1 MNMSTKS
8 SALLWGVDDLE
19 KRIQHTVIDPSYK
32 AWWTELQHIANE
44 ALILPIPV
52 LTFEA
57 FREFADNGGREQY
70 QQLYFEKR
78 GRIGALAIISLYT
91 ANGDVTSY
99 IESLEEALWDICN
112 EYTWCLPAHL
122 PQSTKETQ
130 RPIWEEIDLFAAE
143 TAGML
148 AELCILFQGRLDDR
162 IIKRIES
169 EIQRR
174 IFKPL
179 SDPNVSFG
187 WETADHNWS
196 AVCGAGCGIAALLLI
211 EQDDPMR
218 VHILERMIQAMSH
231 FLSGY
236 GEDGGCAE
244 GLGYWVY
251 GFGYYT
257 YFADMLIRVEPQ
269 YEYLLRSTKIAQMA
283 AFPEHLHLSDGVF
296 VNFSDS
302 DEQEILPPGLL
313 SQLGKWTEHRYSLPF
328 QINQLLDDPC
338 RRWAHLIRNLL
349 WADASYFVDHNSA
362 QVDTQNEGV
371 YLPDLSWM
379 ICKSKLSKSNIKVA
393 LATKGGHNDEP
404 HNHNDLGSFIVHAG
418 GENIL
423 SDLGAGL
430 YTQAYFAPGR
440 EQILNISSA
449 GHSVPQ
455 IDGQEQQSGREA
467 EAYVLEQRIW
477 TEEQT
482 ERAIWKLDITQA
494 YPHPRL
500 HQYTR
505 DLDWS
510 VSQDQAE
517 ANLHLI
523 DRFTFD
529 RQPKVDQNTSGSPQ
543 IHSDPLHLSIP
554 QIVERFISRI
564 EPIVEADTVRWNGE
578 KAEVCLK
585 LAHAQE
591 KVSVEIIQHVDHDG
605 MPIVL
610 YRTSIEHFA
619 SIEEGVE
626 EQLIRQKEMTTQST
640 SSEETAYA
648 AEPVTV
654 VVDLS
659 FVITPISSSAL

>member
-1 MNMSTKS
+1 MNISTKS
-8 SALLWGVDDLE
+8 SALLWGIDDLE
-19 KRIQHTVIDPSYK
+19 KRVQHTLSNPNYT
-32 AWWTELQHIANE
+32 AWWTDLQHLADE

-52 LTFEA
+52 LSFEA
-57 FREFADNGGREQY
+57 FREFADHGGREQY

-78 GRIGALAIISLYT
+78 GRIGALAIISLHT
-91 ANGDVTSY
+91 ADEGTSY
-99 IESLEEALWDICN
+99 IEALEEALWDICN

-122 PQSTKETQ
+122 PQSNQHAQ
-130 RPIWEEIDLFAAE
+130 RPVWEEIDLFAAE

-148 AELCILFQGRLDDR
+148 AELSTLFRGRLDDR
-162 IIKRIES
+162 IIERIES
-169 EIQRR
+169 EVQRR

-179 SDPNVSFG
+179 SEPNPLFS

-196 AVCGAGCGIAALLLI
+196 AVCGSGCGIAALLLLNP
-211 EQDDPMR
+211 DDPRR
-218 VHILERMIQAMSH
+218 VQILERMIKAMSH

-269 YEYLLRSTKIAQMA
+269 YEHLLRSTKIAQMA

-313 SQLGKWTEHRYSLPF
+313 SQLGKWTGHEYSLPF
-328 QINQLLDDPC
+328 QINLLVDDPC

-349 WADASYFVDHNSA
+349 WSDESYFASYDSV
-362 QVDTQNEGV
+362 QVDGQEGGV
-371 YLPDLSWM
+371 YLPDLNWM
-379 ICKSKLSKSNIKVA
+379 ICKSNLSKSDITIA

-430 YTQAYFAPGR
+430 YTQAYFASGR

-467 EAYVLEQRIW
+467 ESHVLEQRIW
-477 TEEQT
+477 REGQT
-482 ERAIWKLDITQA
+482 DRVIWKLDITKA
-494 YPHPRL
+494 YAHPTL
-500 HQYTR
+500 QQYTR

-517 ANLHLI
+517 AKLQLI
-523 DRFTFD
+523 DRFTFNH
-529 RQPKVDQNTSGSPQ
+529 QPQ
-543 IHSDPLHLSIP
+543 IEKNRFSAQESSTHSLDQVTPP
-554 QIVERFISRI
+554 IVERFMSTI
-564 EPIVEADTVRWNGE
+564 EPIIEADTVRWIGN

-585 LAHAQE
+585 LAQAQE
-591 KVSVEIIQHVDHDG
+591 KVAVEVIQHVDHHG
-605 MPIVL
+605 AAIVL
-610 YRTSIEHFA
+610 YRTSIQHVA
-619 SIEEGVE
+619 SIEQGIQKQSI
-626 EQLIRQKEMTTQST
+626 EQKSITAHSPSLEDISH
-640 SSEETAYA
+640 SEHTI
-648 AEPVTV
+648 TV
-654 VVDLS
+654 VIDLS
-659 FVITPISSSAL
+659 FVITSIPSLA